1 MGDYCLLVSV
11 AVERGLGSWSRQI
24 GFNVCV
30 RLNDCCTTKPLCMC
44 TLISALWPRRHNILF
59 MDQLHPLHLCVMLER
74 NFDVPHTPV
83 SHRPVLTLFPV
94 LYNTCLLDQ
103 TCSLMASLLHVCA
116 FLLVVMT
123 RQNRLPL
130 SIFSVI
136 SFTLIKLFGQQN
148 DHHK

>member
-1 MGDYCLLVSV
+1 MEDYCLLVSM

-44 TLISALWPRRHNILF
+44 TLISALRLRRHNILF

-74 NFDVPHTPV
+74 NFDVPHTLV
-83 SHRPVLTLFPV
+83 SHQPVLTLFSG
-94 LYNTCLLDQ
+94 LYNICLLDQ

-116 FLLVVMT
+116 FLVFVVMAQ
-123 RQNRLPL
+123 QNRLHI
-130 SIFSVI
+130 SIFSI
-136 SFTLIKLFGQQN
+136 I
-148 DHHK
+148 